1 MFETTYETDKYGCFH
16 ISDFAV
22 GDAVLVQT
30 DSGRVRGLVTEVAQ
44 NLLLI
49 TYKTKTGYSEANI
62 NDIVLLSTY
71 ERGWLV

>member
-1 MFETTYETDKYGCFH
+1 MFETSFETDKYGCFH

-30 DSGRVRGLVTEVAQ
+30 IEGRVRGLVTEVSTNAC
-44 NLLLI
+44 LI
-49 TYKTKTGYSEANI
+49 TYKTKSGYSESHI
-62 NDIVLLSTY
+62 NDIAFLSSY